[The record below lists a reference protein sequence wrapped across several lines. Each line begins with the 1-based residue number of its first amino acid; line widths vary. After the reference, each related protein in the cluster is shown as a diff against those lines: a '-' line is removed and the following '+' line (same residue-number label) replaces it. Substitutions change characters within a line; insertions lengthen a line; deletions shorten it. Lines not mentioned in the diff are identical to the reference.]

1 MECQII
7 TCLCR
12 LYDRYTVVSVRESE
26 WIAYYGFNCLM
37 FQYVVQKPLIIGRRH
52 LDKVYLSIPKGRKW
66 VEFIRLGK
74 SWIYRLIRQIAT
86 NAVSAFFFYV
96 ELIKPR
102 CRRI

>member
-7 TCLCR
+7 TRLCR
-12 LYDRYTVVSVRESE
+12 LYDRYTVVSVRKSE

-52 LDKVYLSIPKGRKW
+52 PGKVYLSFPKGRKW

-74 SWIYRLIRQIAT
+74 SWIYRLIRQIDT
-86 NAVSAFFFYV
+86 YAVSAFFFEV
-96 ELIKPR
+96 QFMKRL